1 MILRPGQF
9 AKVQGVI
16 DYIQGGLLIPQRC
29 VQEMQGNYNVFVVNE
44 NDEVEYRQIEVASTY
59 ETRFMIV
66 SSGLTP
72 GERVV
77 YEGLQKVKSGTKIN
91 PVLADISNSQS
102 EN

>member
-1 MILRPGQF
+1 
-9 AKVQGVI
+9 
-16 DYIQGGLLIPQRC
+16 
-29 VQEMQGNYNVFVVNE
+29 MQGNYNVFVVNE
-44 NDEVEYRQIEVASTY
+44 NDEVEFRKIEVSSTY

-66 SSGLTP
+66 SSGLAP

-77 YEGLQKVKSGTKIN
+77 YEGLQKVKSGAKVN